1 MLYLKVPDVSDIVI
15 SHYFSLSLFLP
26 PPPRLSPSLSLSL
39 SLSLSDKSLL

>member
-26 PPPRLSPSLSLSL
+26 PPPASLPLSLSL